1 MGLFDKLRG
10 KEAEKQETTVPKID
24 WISLTEP
31 GQLTAIAKQTAKT
44 SVLFKHSTRC
54 GISNAVLK
62 QFESKNEALNGAF
75 DFYFLDL
82 LNYRSISNEIAEK
95 FGVEHQSPQ
104 LLVVKNGTVVASASH
119 YDLVE
124 IDLEKEL

>member
-1 MGLFDKLRG
+1 MGLFDKLRS
-10 KEAEKQETTVPKID
+10 KEAEKQETTSPKID
-24 WISLTEP
+24 WVSLTDS
-31 GQLTAIAKQTAKT
+31 GQLAAIAKQTAKT

-54 GISNAVLK
+54 GISKAVLK

-82 LNYRSISNEIAEK
+82 LNYRSISSEIAEK
-95 FGVEHQSPQ
+95 FSVDHQSPQ
-104 LLVVKNGTVVASASH
+104 LLAIKNGAVVASASH

-124 IDLEKEL
+124 IDLEKVR

>member
-1 MGLFDKLRG
+1 
-10 KEAEKQETTVPKID
+10 
-24 WISLTEP
+24 
-31 GQLTAIAKQTAKT
+31 
-44 SVLFKHSTRC
+44 
-54 GISNAVLK
+54 
-62 QFESKNEALNGAF
+62 
-75 DFYFLDL
+75 

-124 IDLEKEL
+124 IDLEKER